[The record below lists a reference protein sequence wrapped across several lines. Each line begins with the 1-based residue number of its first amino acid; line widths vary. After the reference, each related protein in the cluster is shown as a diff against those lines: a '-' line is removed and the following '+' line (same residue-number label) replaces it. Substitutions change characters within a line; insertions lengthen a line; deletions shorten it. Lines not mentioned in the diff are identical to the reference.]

1 MKNTTSKFVWGV
13 FFLGFGLM
21 WIGSNLGILREG
33 AFKGL
38 LISFILILFGV
49 VVILKGRIGN
59 GNDTIEDKSDRDH
72 SEEYSDRKEP
82 GGDYSREARWEEG
95 FTEETSYNSGRNG
108 NTESKRG
115 YAGERNY
122 DGEKSYA
129 GERSYDGEKSY
140 AGGKSYTGKKN
151 YTSILSSHNVQCTE
165 EFTGAEV
172 TAILGGVELDLR
184 NAVIT
189 RDIVI
194 DVNCIMGAIDIF
206 LPTGVK
212 VSISCVP
219 IMGGVESRINGSANR
234 KESMFTVYIRGTC
247 LMGGIE
253 IK

>member
-38 LISFILILFGV
+38 LISFILIIFGV
-49 VVILKGRIGN
+49 VVILKGRIEN
-59 GNDTIEDKSDRDH
+59 GNDTIEDKSDRDY
-72 SEEYSDRKEP
+72 SEEYSARKEP
-82 GGDYSREARWEEG
+82 GGDYSREAHGEEG
-95 FTEETSYNSGRNG
+95 FTEETPYGSSGRNG

-115 YAGERNY
+115 YAGERSYSDERN
-122 DGEKSYA
+122 YA
-129 GERSYDGEKSY
+129 GERSY
-140 AGGKSYTGKKN
+140 AGRKNYTGKKN

-184 NAVIT
+184 NAVII

-194 DVNCIMGAIDIF
+194 DVNCIMGAIDVF